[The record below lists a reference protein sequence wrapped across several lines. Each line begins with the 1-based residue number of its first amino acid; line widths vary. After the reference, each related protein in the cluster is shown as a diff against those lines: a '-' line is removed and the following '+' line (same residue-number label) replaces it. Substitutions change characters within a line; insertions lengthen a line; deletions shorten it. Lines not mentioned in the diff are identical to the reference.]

1 MTNDPDTA
9 ATVAARLDEH
19 LAARLQFAERI
30 YRELLM
36 ALHRCGV
43 ASIDSIHD
51 EAHRRAGLAVGEIID
66 DPNLPARDRWDEAER
81 QLVERITRESLS

>member
-9 ATVAARLDEH
+9 AAVAARLDEH
-19 LAARLQFAERI
+19 LAVRPQFAERI

-43 ASIDSIHD
+43 VSIDSIHD
-51 EAHRRAGLAVGEIID
+51 ETHRRAGLAVSEIID
-66 DPNLPARDRWDEAER
+66 DPNLPARDRWDETEC
-81 QLVERITRESLS
+81 QLVERIMRESLS

>member
-9 ATVAARLDEH
+9 AAVAARLDEH
-19 LAARLQFAERI
+19 LAARPQFAERI

-36 ALHRCGV
+36 ALHRSIV

-51 EAHRRAGLAVGEIID
+51 EAHRRAGLVVGEIID
-66 DPNLPARDRWDEAER
+66 DPNMAARDRWDETER